1 MTTYTDK
8 IIDLE
13 NQIAVLKKRREEELK
28 ENEYEK
34 KNPIDYNINKI
45 KQILEW
51 NIIGDFD
58 EWPEEMKHNF
68 RYPGGYDNFYKHIK
82 EHKVQYRQYKRNI
95 MVYGPKYWNGVYTRP
110 SDEKTEELQKKYSD
124 LSKEY
129 GFGPRGNGIINSIKS
144 IYISL
149 NLINERLNNIEK
161 NNNKK

>member
-1 MTTYTDK
+1 MTSYTEK
-8 IIDLE
+8 INELE
-13 NQIAVLKKRREEELK
+13 KHIAVLKKKEEEELK
-28 ENEYEK
+28 EKEYEK
-34 KNPIDYNINKI
+34 TNPISYNINKI

-68 RYPGGYDNFYKHIK
+68 RYPGGYEAFYQHIK
-82 EHKVQYRQYKRNI
+82 EHKVEYRQYKRNI
-95 MVYGPKYWNGVYTRP
+95 MVYGTKHWNGVYNKP
-110 SDEKTEELQKKYSD
+110 IDEKKTQELQEKYSK

-129 GFGPRGNGIINSIKS
+129 GFGPKGDGIINSIKS

-161 NNNKK
+161 NK

>member
-1 MTTYTDK
+1 MTSYTEK
-8 IIDLE
+8 INELE
-13 NQIAVLKKRREEELK
+13 KHIAVLKKKEEEELK
-28 ENEYEK
+28 EKEYEK
-34 KNPIDYNINKI
+34 TNPISYNINKI

-68 RYPGGYDNFYKHIK
+68 RYPGGDAFYQHIK
-82 EHKVQYRQYKRNI
+82 EHKVKYRQYKRNI
-95 MVYGPKYWNGVYTRP
+95 TVYGAKYWNGVHCN
-110 SDEKTEELQKKYSD
+110 DEKTKELQEKYSE

-161 NNNKK
+161 NK